1 MRRREFIKAAGIFA
15 GGAFANQLAPGKGFR
30 TGAFAPD
37 KRPNILFIMTDQQS
51 ADVLSCRMGTAH
63 LKTPV
68 MDSLAAKGM
77 FFRRAYTA
85 NPLCIPA
92 RTSLFTG
99 QCPHTTGI
107 QTNDNKASLG
117 GRFQTF
123 GNILRDA
130 GYDTGYF
137 GKWHLPYPANEMS
150 AHGFEVMGAVKNDG
164 IDSQIPPLAGEFIL
178 QKRDN
183 PFLLVTSFVNPHNI
197 CEWARGEELKN
208 GAVGDP
214 PPEEQC
220 PPAVKNSAAM
230 KDEPD
235 ILPLIRRSYQS
246 AKMFPVGSFDKKKW
260 CEYRWAYFRMI
271 EMVDSHIGKVLQAV
285 QESGQAENTLVVFT
299 ADHGDCQG
307 AHGWNQKTVLF
318 EESVRVPLIISS
330 QGSSKAGTSNL
341 LVNTGL
347 DLFPTLCD
355 YAGVKPPANLSGM
368 SLKAAAGGAAAP
380 SRPYVVVEN
389 KMIQGV
395 PIEGDK
401 PEPGGRMVRS
411 ERFKYCLYDLGQR
424 RESLVA
430 MEQDPGELVNLAGKE
445 EYREAL
451 KQHRQY
457 LAEWCRTTQD
467 TFLSPEHGSPV
478 ISVAPAFQSA
488 ALAQDSRLK
497 PVAE

>member
-1 MRRREFIKAAGIFA
+1 MQTMRRRDFIKAAGIFA
-15 GGAFANQLAPGKGFR
+15 GGAFANQAALGKGFR
-30 TGAFAPD
+30 MGALAPD
-37 KRPNILFIMTDQQS
+37 RKPNILFIMTDQQS
-51 ADVLSCRMGTAH
+51 ADVLSCRMGSAH
-63 LKTPV
+63 LKTPA

-77 FFRRAYTA
+77 IFRRSYTA

-99 QCPHTTGI
+99 QCPHATGI
-107 QTNDNKASLG
+107 QTNDNKASLV

-123 GNILRDA
+123 GSILRDA

-137 GKWHLPYPANEMS
+137 GKWHLPYPANELY
-150 AHGFEVMGAVKNDG
+150 AHGFEFMGAVKNDG
-164 IDSQIPPLAGEFIL
+164 IDSQIPPLAGEFIR
-178 QKRDN
+178 QKREK

-214 PPEEQC
+214 PPVVHC
-220 PPAVKNSAAM
+220 PPAVANSATM

-246 AKMFPVGSFDKKKW
+246 AKMFPVGGFDEKKW
-260 CEYRWAYFRMI
+260 REYRWAYFRMI
-271 EMVDSHIGKVLQAV
+271 ERVDSHIGKVLQSLR
-285 QESGQAENTLVVFT
+285 ESGQAENTLVVFT
-299 ADHGDCQG
+299 SDHGDCQG

-318 EESVRVPLIISS
+318 EESVRVPLIISPPGAS
-330 QGSSKAGTSNL
+330 MAATSNL

-355 YAGVKPPANLSGM
+355 YAGAKAPANLPGV
-368 SLKAAAGGAAAP
+368 SLKAAARGSSAQ
-380 SRPYVVVEN
+380 SRSYVVVEN

-395 PIEGDK
+395 PIDGDK

-424 RESLVA
+424 RESLVDL
-430 MEQDPGELVNLAGKE
+430 EQDPGELVNLAGKE
-445 EYREAL
+445 EYREVL

-467 TFLSPEHGSPV
+467 TFLSLESGSRH
-478 ISVAPAFQSA
+478 IS
-488 ALAQDSRLK
+488 
-497 PVAE
+497 